1 MTYRKV
7 SQQDL
12 QHQSREIRSQL
23 FEQIKCLEQRSNDKV
38 AIFQEINDF
47 LKKRAELDLQ
57 YSKEL
62 DKLVKSVMMRHKAER
77 QRRPNW
83 SIYSICNLWQQIVDD
98 AKDEAKQRSII
109 ADVCANY
116 IIPGINNKCNSLQK
130 MSKKCRDIA
139 LLAAGEVMRVLNELS
154 LAMKTYHNCYN
165 EFSVLS
171 AKLHNAE
178 EQKRKIM
185 EANTLANLSGFRD
198 SLQSRDD
205 KQRFFESSNQ
215 TFMLPKRFDFKC
227 EQSETIFE
235 ISTNDLREEFKQRHN
250 QIRKRLEILRMESEG
265 SWQKL
270 VEMEKKMQEL
280 LAVSTIVEINEFGIS
295 DKRPSTELVEQEL
308 SNIFESYLQSFTF
321 FLLNANLISRLEARA
336 NGINIGLK
344 YRNINVASSK
354 QNISDGDR
362 LNGNSSIEKKSDT
375 DGSEIE
381 TIIHQRPKRRIGSQ
395 TSTECQFSSP
405 WTLRP
410 KLFGGSLEQYTDGT
424 GEQIPL
430 VVVSCIRALSLFALQ
445 HQGDTYNLAICFGP
459 TLLPIPEGKDQVI
472 YQNSVNEVIK
482 NLIVH
487 CNEIFDEKL
496 PGPKY
501 EKYNLNSGLDT
512 PADTELELFV
522 DDESGIDGLD
532 GDGKQWS
539 CGSVEASLFP
549 YNYKN
554 PQNIVPFLGR
564 PIQLPNFCEQPQ
576 FCETINE
583 RELNFLNSE
592 NFNQTGCITSP
603 SAKNRATLR
612 EQKLTATGRREIQPE
627 KFNDDFYTKY
637 SLEVDRSMDHE
648 ETSSSN
654 IIMGTEN
661 VRNNPHNKLYSSI
674 DRSTKTTASS
684 KVPNTEELEVNDPTR
699 FLSFYNPKTFPNE
712 NVKSHN
718 PRQIG
723 TNKGQMPSAIAIEGG
738 RQCNKIDDLLNKLAL
753 QSNEK
758 EAKIFLNFKLRAR
771 ENGSVI
777 SKTITKLKKPLNLQ
791 IRSLKVSGLPLTR
804 DGPHSSSVDEM
815 IEQLQKVKQS
825 LGNEM
830 EKQFK
835 MNPITETPLN
845 EDQDLPDNLNV
856 HNTELNDKFEDML
869 RRIDLIQQQIKAVS
883 IKCKEERAKR
893 LKVFIR
899 RDGSKIQYNY
909 VLEQIASLEEKLQE
923 RFGNDQINMD
933 ITQNALTSE
942 QTNELINQNDNNI
955 PLVDSEDIL
964 IDNDISIMPQLE
976 KATDSQLDVEI
987 IGEVLHDYKIGL
999 PAFKKESASNQLTE
1013 WPVLTLESDYSENN
1027 DITSSRNT

>member
-109 ADVCANY
+109 AD
-116 IIPGINNKCNSLQK
+116 
-130 MSKKCRDIA
+130 CRDIA

-185 EANTLANLSGFRD
+185 EANSSLRKQNSIQKTFEKRNEKYEIARQKCMRARNEYLLCIDAANSSLYKYFADDVSNIIDCEDLGLDCWLRMILQNLISARKSACQSEMNALANLSGFRD

-235 ISTNDLREEFKQRHN
+235 ISTNDLREEFRQRHN

-336 NGINIGLK
+336 NGINNGLK
-344 YRNINVASSK
+344 CRNINVASSK

-410 KLFGGSLEQYTDGT
+410 KLFGDGT

-445 HQGDTYNLAICFGP
+445 HQGVFRISGSQIEINRMREAFENGEDPLKDVKSATDTNSIAGLLKLYFRELKEPLFPFYLFDLLTDFIAQIRPLISKLPRSSYILLRFLFAFLKHLSEFSDENMMDTYNLAICFGP
-459 TLLPIPEGKDQVI
+459 TLLPIPEGKDQ
-472 YQNSVNEVIK
+472 VIK

-576 FCETINE
+576 FAETINE

-592 NFNQTGCITSP
+592 DFNQTGCITSP
-603 SAKNRATLR
+603 NAKNRATSR

-648 ETSSSN
+648 KTSSSN

-661 VRNNPHNKLYSSI
+661 VRNYPHNKLYSSI
-674 DRSTKTTASS
+674 DKSTKTTASS
-684 KVPNTEELEVNDPTR
+684 NVPNTEELEVNDPTR
-699 FLSFYNPKTFPNE
+699 FLSFYNPKNFPNE
-712 NVKSHN
+712 NVNSHN
-718 PRQIG
+718 PRQFG

-758 EAKIFLNFKLRAR
+758 EGVGIGKN
-771 ENGSVI
+771 
-777 SKTITKLKKPLNLQ
+777 IT
-791 IRSLKVSGLPLTR
+791 R
-804 DGPHSSSVDEM
+804 
-815 IEQLQKVKQS
+815 
-825 LGNEM
+825 
-830 EKQFK
+830 
-835 MNPITETPLN
+835 
-845 EDQDLPDNLNV
+845 
-856 HNTELNDKFEDML
+856 
-869 RRIDLIQQQIKAVS
+869 
-883 IKCKEERAKR
+883 
-893 LKVFIR
+893 
-899 RDGSKIQYNY
+899 
-909 VLEQIASLEEKLQE
+909 
-923 RFGNDQINMD
+923 
-933 ITQNALTSE
+933 
-942 QTNELINQNDNNI
+942 
-955 PLVDSEDIL
+955 
-964 IDNDISIMPQLE
+964 
-976 KATDSQLDVEI
+976 
-987 IGEVLHDYKIGL
+987 
-999 PAFKKESASNQLTE
+999 
-1013 WPVLTLESDYSENN
+1013 
-1027 DITSSRNT
+1027 

>member
-1 MTYRKV
+1 
-7 SQQDL
+7 
-12 QHQSREIRSQL
+12 
-23 FEQIKCLEQRSNDKV
+23 
-38 AIFQEINDF
+38 
-47 LKKRAELDLQ
+47 
-57 YSKEL
+57 
-62 DKLVKSVMMRHKAER
+62 
-77 QRRPNW
+77 
-83 SIYSICNLWQQIVDD
+83 
-98 AKDEAKQRSII
+98 
-109 ADVCANY
+109 
-116 IIPGINNKCNSLQK
+116 
-130 MSKKCRDIA
+130 
-139 LLAAGEVMRVLNELS
+139 MRVLNELS

-185 EANTLANLSGFRD
+185 EANSSLRKQNSIQKTFEKRNEKYEIARQKCMRARNEYLLCIDAANSSLYKYFADDVSNIIDCEDLGLDCWLRMILQNLISARKSACQSEMNALANLSGFRD

-235 ISTNDLREEFKQRHN
+235 ISTNDLREEFRQRHN

-336 NGINIGLK
+336 NGINNGLK
-344 YRNINVASSK
+344 CRNINVASSK

-410 KLFGGSLEQYTDGT
+410 KLFGDGT

-445 HQGDTYNLAICFGP
+445 HQGVFRISGSQIEINRMREAFENDCAKYHKISDFIAQIRPLISKLP
-459 TLLPIPEGKDQVI
+459 RSSYILLRFLFAFLKHLSEFSDENMMVI

-576 FCETINE
+576 FAETINE

-592 NFNQTGCITSP
+592 DFNQTGCITSP
-603 SAKNRATLR
+603 NAKNRATSR

-637 SLEVDRSMDHE
+637 SLEGSFLV
-648 ETSSSN
+648 
-654 IIMGTEN
+654 
-661 VRNNPHNKLYSSI
+661 NN
-674 DRSTKTTASS
+674 
-684 KVPNTEELEVNDPTR
+684 
-699 FLSFYNPKTFPNE
+699 
-712 NVKSHN
+712 
-718 PRQIG
+718 
-723 TNKGQMPSAIAIEGG
+723 GG
-738 RQCNKIDDLLNKLAL
+738 K
-753 QSNEK
+753 
-758 EAKIFLNFKLRAR
+758 
-771 ENGSVI
+771 
-777 SKTITKLKKPLNLQ
+777 
-791 IRSLKVSGLPLTR
+791 
-804 DGPHSSSVDEM
+804 H
-815 IEQLQKVKQS
+815 
-825 LGNEM
+825 
-830 EKQFK
+830 
-835 MNPITETPLN
+835 
-845 EDQDLPDNLNV
+845 
-856 HNTELNDKFEDML
+856 
-869 RRIDLIQQQIKAVS
+869 
-883 IKCKEERAKR
+883 
-893 LKVFIR
+893 
-899 RDGSKIQYNY
+899 
-909 VLEQIASLEEKLQE
+909 
-923 RFGNDQINMD
+923 INCF
-933 ITQNALTSE
+933 N
-942 QTNELINQNDNNI
+942 
-955 PLVDSEDIL
+955 
-964 IDNDISIMPQLE
+964 
-976 KATDSQLDVEI
+976 
-987 IGEVLHDYKIGL
+987 
-999 PAFKKESASNQLTE
+999 
-1013 WPVLTLESDYSENN
+1013 
-1027 DITSSRNT
+1027 

>member
-109 ADVCANY
+109 AD
-116 IIPGINNKCNSLQK
+116 
-130 MSKKCRDIA
+130 CRDIA

-185 EANTLANLSGFRD
+185 EANSSLRKQNSIQKTYEKRNEKYEIARQKCMRARNEYLLCIDAANSSLYKYFADDVSNIIDCEDLGLDCWLRMILQNLIAARKSACQSEMNALANLSGFRD

-336 NGINIGLK
+336 NGINNGLK
-344 YRNINVASSK
+344 CRNINVASSK

-362 LNGNSSIEKKSDT
+362 LN
-375 DGSEIE
+375 
-381 TIIHQRPKRRIGSQ
+381 
-395 TSTECQFSSP
+395 
-405 WTLRP
+405 
-410 KLFGGSLEQYTDGT
+410 DGT

-445 HQGDTYNLAICFGP
+445 HQGVFRISGSQIEINRMREAFENDCAKYHKISDFIAQIRPLISKLPRSSYILLRFLFAFLKHLSEFSDENMMDTYNLAICFGP
-459 TLLPIPEGKDQVI
+459 TLLPIPEGKDQ
-472 YQNSVNEVIK
+472 
-482 NLIVH
+482 
-487 CNEIFDEKL
+487 
-496 PGPKY
+496 
-501 EKYNLNSGLDT
+501 YNLNSGLDT

-576 FCETINE
+576 FGETINE

-592 NFNQTGCITSP
+592 DFNQTGCITSP
-603 SAKNRATLR
+603 NAKNRVTSR

-637 SLEVDRSMDHE
+637 SLEVGQSMDHE

-661 VRNNPHNKLYSSI
+661 VRNYPHNKLYSSI
-674 DRSTKTTASS
+674 DKNTKTT
-684 KVPNTEELEVNDPTR
+684 VPNTEELEVNDPTR
-699 FLSFYNPKTFPNE
+699 FLSFYNPKNFPNE

-718 PRQIG
+718 PRQFG
-723 TNKGQMPSAIAIEGG
+723 THKGQMPSAIAIEGG

-758 EAKIFLNFKLRAR
+758 EGVGIGKN
-771 ENGSVI
+771 
-777 SKTITKLKKPLNLQ
+777 IT
-791 IRSLKVSGLPLTR
+791 R
-804 DGPHSSSVDEM
+804 
-815 IEQLQKVKQS
+815 
-825 LGNEM
+825 
-830 EKQFK
+830 
-835 MNPITETPLN
+835 
-845 EDQDLPDNLNV
+845 
-856 HNTELNDKFEDML
+856 
-869 RRIDLIQQQIKAVS
+869 
-883 IKCKEERAKR
+883 
-893 LKVFIR
+893 
-899 RDGSKIQYNY
+899 
-909 VLEQIASLEEKLQE
+909 
-923 RFGNDQINMD
+923 
-933 ITQNALTSE
+933 
-942 QTNELINQNDNNI
+942 
-955 PLVDSEDIL
+955 
-964 IDNDISIMPQLE
+964 
-976 KATDSQLDVEI
+976 
-987 IGEVLHDYKIGL
+987 
-999 PAFKKESASNQLTE
+999 
-1013 WPVLTLESDYSENN
+1013 
-1027 DITSSRNT
+1027 

>member
-109 ADVCANY
+109 ADVCTNY

-185 EANTLANLSGFRD
+185 EANSSLRKQNSIQKTYEKRNEKYEIARQKCMRARNEYLLCIDAANSSLYKYFADDVSNIIDCEDLGLDCWLRMILQNLIAARKSACQSEMNALANLSGFRD

-336 NGINIGLK
+336 NGINNGLK
-344 YRNINVASSK
+344 CRNINVASSK

-445 HQGDTYNLAICFGP
+445 HQGVFRISGSQIEINRMREAFENGEDPLKDVKSATDTNSIAGLLKLYFRELKEPLFPFYLFDLLTDCAKYHKISDFIAQIRPLISKLPRSSYILLRFLFAFLKHLSEFSDENMMDTYNLAICFGP

-576 FCETINE
+576 FAETINE

-592 NFNQTGCITSP
+592 DFNQTGCITSP
-603 SAKNRATLR
+603 NAKNRATSR

-648 ETSSSN
+648 KTSSSN

-661 VRNNPHNKLYSSI
+661 VRNYPHNKLYSSI
-674 DRSTKTTASS
+674 DKSTKTTASS

-699 FLSFYNPKTFPNE
+699 FLSFYNPKNFPNE
-712 NVKSHN
+712 NVNSHN
-718 PRQIG
+718 PRQFG

-758 EAKIFLNFKLRAR
+758 EGVGIGKN
-771 ENGSVI
+771 
-777 SKTITKLKKPLNLQ
+777 IT
-791 IRSLKVSGLPLTR
+791 R
-804 DGPHSSSVDEM
+804 
-815 IEQLQKVKQS
+815 
-825 LGNEM
+825 
-830 EKQFK
+830 
-835 MNPITETPLN
+835 
-845 EDQDLPDNLNV
+845 
-856 HNTELNDKFEDML
+856 
-869 RRIDLIQQQIKAVS
+869 
-883 IKCKEERAKR
+883 
-893 LKVFIR
+893 
-899 RDGSKIQYNY
+899 
-909 VLEQIASLEEKLQE
+909 
-923 RFGNDQINMD
+923 
-933 ITQNALTSE
+933 
-942 QTNELINQNDNNI
+942 
-955 PLVDSEDIL
+955 
-964 IDNDISIMPQLE
+964 
-976 KATDSQLDVEI
+976 
-987 IGEVLHDYKIGL
+987 
-999 PAFKKESASNQLTE
+999 
-1013 WPVLTLESDYSENN
+1013 
-1027 DITSSRNT
+1027 

>member
-23 FEQIKCLEQRSNDKV
+23 FEQIKCMEQRSNDKV

-83 SIYSICNLWQQIVDD
+83 SLYSICNLWQQIVDD
-98 AKDEAKQRSII
+98 AKDEAKHRSII

-116 IIPGINNKCNSLQK
+116 VVPGINNKCSSLQK

-171 AKLHNAE
+171 AKLHHAE

-185 EANTLANLSGFRD
+185 EANSSLRKQNSIQKTYEKRNEKHEIARQKCMRARNEYLLCIDAANSSLYKYFADDVSNIIDCEDLGLDCWLRMILQNLISARKSACQSEMNALANLSGFRD

-227 EQSETIFE
+227 DQSETIFE

-250 QIRKRLEILRMESEG
+250 QIRKRLGILRMESEV

-280 LAVSTIVEINEFGIS
+280 LAVSTFVEINEFGIS

-336 NGINIGLK
+336 NGINDGLK
-344 YRNINVASSK
+344 CKNKYVPISK
-354 QNISDGDR
+354 QDISDCER
-362 LNGNSSIEKKSDT
+362 LNGNSLSEKKSDT
-375 DGSEIE
+375 DGSEME
-381 TIIHQRPKRRIGSQ
+381 TLIHQRPKRRIGSQ

-410 KLFGGSLEQYTDGT
+410 KLFGGSLEEYTDGT

-445 HQGDTYNLAICFGP
+445 HQGIFRISGSLLEINRMREAFEHGEDPLKDVKSATDTNSIAGLLKLYFRELREPLFPFYLFDLLTDCAKYQKISDFIAEIRPLISKLPRSSYILLRFLFAFLKHLSEFSDENMMDTYNLAICFGP

-472 YQNSVNEVIK
+472 YQNSVNEIIK
-482 NLIVH
+482 NLILH

-539 CGSVEASLFP
+539 CGSVETSLFP

-564 PIQLPNFCEQPQ
+564 SIQPPNFGEHSL
-576 FCETINE
+576 FGETINE
-583 RELNFLNSE
+583 RGLNFLNNE
-592 NFNQTGCITSP
+592 DFNQTGCITSP
-603 SAKNRATLR
+603 SARTRTIPR
-612 EQKLTATGRREIQPE
+612 EQKLTAQRRREIQPD
-627 KFNDDFYTKY
+627 KFNDDFYNKY
-637 SLEVDRSMDHE
+637 SSEVGQSMDNG

-654 IIMGTEN
+654 INKDTGNAIN
-661 VRNNPHNKLYSSI
+661 YAHNKLYSSI
-674 DRSTKTTASS
+674 DRSTKTTTASS
-684 KVPNTEELEVNDPTR
+684 AITKDTGDLEVNDPTR
-699 FLSFYNPKTFPNE
+699 FLSFYNPSNLTNE
-712 NVKSHN
+712 NVRTHN
-718 PRQIG
+718 PRQFG
-723 TNKGQMPSAIAIEGG
+723 TNKALNLGESHLESHNSTERGTGQKIPAINTKIIEG

-753 QSNEK
+753 QSKEK
-758 EAKIFLNFKLRAR
+758 EGGEI
-771 ENGSVI
+771 G
-777 SKTITKLKKPLNLQ
+777 
-791 IRSLKVSGLPLTR
+791 
-804 DGPHSSSVDEM
+804 
-815 IEQLQKVKQS
+815 
-825 LGNEM
+825 
-830 EKQFK
+830 
-835 MNPITETPLN
+835 
-845 EDQDLPDNLNV
+845 
-856 HNTELNDKFEDML
+856 
-869 RRIDLIQQQIKAVS
+869 
-883 IKCKEERAKR
+883 
-893 LKVFIR
+893 
-899 RDGSKIQYNY
+899 
-909 VLEQIASLEEKLQE
+909 
-923 RFGNDQINMD
+923 
-933 ITQNALTSE
+933 
-942 QTNELINQNDNNI
+942 TN
-955 PLVDSEDIL
+955 
-964 IDNDISIMPQLE
+964 
-976 KATDSQLDVEI
+976 K
-987 IGEVLHDYKIGL
+987 
-999 PAFKKESASNQLTE
+999 
-1013 WPVLTLESDYSENN
+1013 
-1027 DITSSRNT
+1027 